1 MKEKVPVSIKYIDK
15 DVYEKLCSIA
25 AAKNR
30 QLKSKTDLFAWILKD
45 YIDMHDIDEY
55 RNPYL
60 LNHISNTI
68 EASNRMT
75 EKRLG
80 GRMFTVLSEAAIGLS
95 VLTMQMDKYMN
106 QYSDP
111 LEVEKEY
118 QQMRYRAVEHLRQH
132 DLAPMTYLD
141 VIKEPEES

>member
-1 MKEKVPVSIKYIDK
+1 MSEKIPVSIKYIDK
-15 DVYEKLCSIA
+15 DVYDRLCSIA
-25 AAKNR
+25 ISKNKQIR
-30 QLKSKTDLFAWILKD
+30 NKTDLFAWILKD

-68 EASNRMT
+68 ESANRIT

-106 QYSDP
+106 QYSNP
-111 LEVEKEY
+111 LEAQKEY
-118 QQMRYRAVEHLRQH
+118 QQMRQKAVEYLRQH

-141 VIKEPEES
+141 VVNKTED